1 MELIYYKDLEK
12 NVLLF
17 SSTLRNFVLKNFYNR
32 DITFDVLHTY
42 YICARQE
49 DKISRN

>member
-1 MELIYYKDLEK
+1 MELVYTKDSEK

-17 SSTLRNFVLKNFYNR
+17 SSTLRNFVLKNFFNR
-32 DITFDVLHTY
+32 EIAFDVLHKY